1 MHYDRRCLRMSLIAV
16 FCLLNIGF
24 GLYAHAAPLA
34 FSGVAGL
41 CCVALLTMKRGEAA

>member
-1 MHYDRRCLRMSLIAV
+1 MTLITL

-24 GLYAHAAPLA
+24 GLYASAIPLA

-41 CCVALLTMKRGEAA
+41 CCVALLAMKRGAAA